1 MPIVIKAEDFTQ
13 TEDRVFI
20 SVPLNGVKADK
31 ADIYANDSYIKINFA
46 PFFYEADLL
55 HRINTEESEATVG
68 DGCVKFSLKKTDP
81 KTWDSL
87 RAVDLSAEE
96 IKARRAEAFQ
106 RELDRVE
113 QKKKDKAIKKR
124 EDHYKLVQEQLNVER
139 AEKAR
144 VENIKLE
151 EKRIAEEG
159 IQNWKKSLGTKAIK
173 PAPGEIEDIGGS
185 SKAKTDRSDS
195 AIFDTNIDEA
205 TTHESTISTVVKSEE
220 PELDED
226 EDDDDDDLDME
237 EIKAKVRKEMDKLK
251 GQAKPKPRES
261 GVINVKMTSRGLLPT
276 STARETEDA
285 KWVHRINQA
294 WEKDSRERADKLYD
308 PVSAEEKNPIF
319 LKDKGNAFFK
329 KGNLHAAIN
338 AFTASLELDPQLTPC
353 LTNRAICHLK
363 LENYEGCV
371 QDCSKAMDIITNE
384 QERKMERDPMAGMEG
399 IPAYHA
405 MKVKLCARRAA
416 AYIKLNKLENAMKDY
431 QMAVV
436 MDPKNEALKVDLINI
451 KKMLFELK

>member
-68 DGCVKFSLKKTDP
+68 DGCVKFNVGLFES
-81 KTWDSL
+81 S
-87 RAVDLSAEE
+87 DLSAEE

-151 EKRIAEEG
+151 EKRIAE
-159 IQNWKKSLGTKAIK
+159 
-173 PAPGEIEDIGGS
+173 DIGGS

-205 TTHESTISTVVKSEE
+205 TTHESTISTVIKSEE

-261 GVINVKMTSRGLLPT
+261 GIINVKMTSRGLLPT

-294 WEKDSRERADKLYD
+294 WEKDSRERADNLYD

-338 AFTASLELDPQLTPC
+338 AFTASLELDSQLIPC

-363 LENYEGCV
+363 LENYEACV
-371 QDCSKAMDIITNE
+371 QDCSKAMDIITTE

-416 AYIKLNKLENAMKDY
+416 AYIKLNKLEDAMKDY

-451 KKMLFELK
+451 KKMLVELK